1 MDQYI
6 LNKYNHENFRKI
18 RKICIIKKKKKMGG
32 GKRNLISSSLCN
44 EKTVLLIIINVDEC
58 HRSVDPRCI
67 LQNISQ

>member
-18 RKICIIKKKKKMGG
+18 RKICIIKKKKGRG
-32 GKRNLISSSLCN
+32 EKRNLISSSLCN
-44 EKTVLLIIINVDEC
+44 EKTVLLVIINVDEC